1 MGFTNNLSL
10 STKVLTASSWL
21 LLAMLSSAGC
31 AQRPLPNK
39 GTGGAQ
45 AGAAAKGTA
54 PDKKTATMNGAITEE
69 DASDAMP
76 AAGSAAKSSGMN
88 AANRAGSNAAAP
100 AAASPARAASA
111 GSAAPA
117 ANPKAIPA
125 CEGKVDEHACDDTTL
140 YHCVDGAYEGRPQT
154 CMTAAQCQAGLT
166 TGQCGECD
174 PGTFQCVDIELQRC
188 DDTGAWLLETECASA
203 ELCKADL
210 GMCTAQTCLEGDYQC
225 TGDQLQV
232 CNIDFTGWDDEG
244 PACEPGLCSKDA
256 KACLE
261 CMPMS
266 APTCEDDRTVMTCS
280 AEGKLTPMSCAAPT
294 GFCAEGA
301 CVQCNTDADC
311 GEPMNECGTLTCAAG
326 MCTTGSPKAKGTSC
340 SSNGGRM
347 CDFLGSCVHCVTDLD
362 CNDSTKRC
370 YLQQRCAPK
379 DAVVATPLFST
390 YSVTVSPGFRATASV
405 SPISE
410 TSKVT
415 GIPNGDTLEGSQTLD
430 ATFLIGVSSY
440 STGFLPSV
448 ASGAGSTARLTFTA
462 PADMTLCP
470 TAAACPT
477 ITVSLLA
484 EEIK

>member
-10 STKVLTASSWL
+10 STRVLTTSSWL
-21 LLAMLSSAGC
+21 LLVLLSTAGC
-31 AQRPLPNK
+31 AQRPLPK
-39 GTGGAQ
+39 KAVGGAQ
-45 AGAAAKGTA
+45 AGAPAKGAA
-54 PDKKTATMNGAITEE
+54 PDKKTTTMNGAITEE

-76 AAGSAAKSSGMN
+76 GAGSAAKNSGMN
-88 AANRAGSNAAAP
+88 TNTANAGSKAAAP
-100 AAASPARAASA
+100 AAGSPARAASA
-111 GSAAPA
+111 GSPAPA

-125 CEGKVDEHACDDTTL
+125 CEGKADEQACDDTTL

-188 DDTGAWLLETECASA
+188 DDTGAWVVETECASA
-203 ELCKADL
+203 ELCNAEMGVCAL
-210 GMCTAQTCLEGDYQC
+210 QACAEGDYQC
-225 TGDQLQV
+225 TGDQLQT
-232 CNIDFTGWDDEG
+232 CNQDFTGWDDEG

-280 AEGKLTPMSCAAPT
+280 MEGKLTPMPCAAPT

-311 GEPMNECGTLTCAAG
+311 GEPMNECGTLTCTAG
-326 MCTTGSPKAKGTSC
+326 MCAAGSPKPKGTSC
-340 SSNGGRM
+340 SSNGGKM
-347 CDFLGSCVHCVTDLD
+347 CDFLGSCVVCVTDLD

-379 DAVVATPLFST
+379 DAVTATPLFSSW
-390 YSVTVSPGFRATASV
+390 SVTVSPGFRARVSV
-405 SPISE
+405 
-410 TSKVT
+410 T
-415 GIPNGDTLEGSQTLD
+415 PNTVNVSGVPSNDTLEGSQAFD
-430 ATFLIGVSSY
+430 ATFLLSIPNYTPYGL
-440 STGFLPSV
+440 LPQV
-448 ASGAGSTARLTFTA
+448 ASQAGSSASLTFT
-462 PADMTLCP
+462 PPSDMTLCQG
-470 TAAACPT
+470 TCGNV
-477 ITVSLLA
+477 TVTLRA
-484 EEIK
+484 EEI

>member
-1 MGFTNNLSL
+1 MGFANNLSL
-10 STKVLTASSWL
+10 STRVLTTSSWL
-21 LLAMLSSAGC
+21 LLALLSTAGC

-39 GTGGAQ
+39 ALGGAQ
-45 AGAAAKGTA
+45 AGAPAKGAATG
-54 PDKKTATMNGAITEE
+54 KKTTTMNGAITEE
-69 DASDAMP
+69 DASGAMP
-76 AAGSAAKSSGMN
+76 AAGGAAKSSGMN
-88 AANRAGSNAAAP
+88 MATAGSRAAAP
-100 AAASPARAASA
+100 AAGSPARAASA

-125 CEGKVDEHACDDTTL
+125 CEGKVDEQACDDTTL

-188 DDTGAWLLETECASA
+188 DDTGAWVVETECASA

-266 APTCEDDRTVMTCS
+266 AATCEDDRTVMTCS
-280 AEGKLTPMSCAAPT
+280 ADGKLTPMSCAAPT
-294 GFCAEGA
+294 GFCAAGA

-326 MCTTGSPKAKGTSC
+326 MCTTGSPKPKGTSC

-347 CDFLGSCVHCVTDLD
+347 CDFLGGCVHCVTDLD

-370 YLQQRCAPK
+370 LLQQSCVTKNAIT
-379 DAVVATPLFST
+379 ATALFST
-390 YSVTVSPGFRATASV
+390 WSVTISPGYRARVDSRV
-405 SPISE
+405 P
-410 TSKVT
+410 TSADPLGV
-415 GIPNGDTLEGSQTLD
+415 LEGSAAADVTHLLGID
-430 ATFLIGVSSY
+430 
-440 STGFLPSV
+440 GFS
-448 ASGAGSTARLTFTA
+448 ASGLLPQVAQGKGSRIQLNFTKAATETEPAVTEPVTLT
-462 PADMTLCP
+462 
-470 TAAACPT
+470 
-477 ITVSLLA
+477 A
-484 EEIK
+484 EEI